1 MRYLLGGYYG
11 MRNVGDDLLLYVT
24 LAEVDRIDPEAW
36 FTVVSGIPLL
46 SPPRARVTVVR
57 GGKPLT
63 TLRQLLANDVWL
75 FGGGGLLQ
83 DGSRRSRHTLNR
95 LRFAC
100 RAASWLGRRV
110 ALVGIGVG
118 PLDTSAGRAQAREI
132 LKLADF
138 VTVRD
143 EESAV
148 VARDLV
154 PEKPFSTTAD
164 LAFLLPRV
172 SPRPSPPDRS
182 AAKPSPTLG
191 ISLLPHSASLGNGAE
206 PDVEAG
212 RAVAAAL
219 NHVLERNPALRIK
232 LLEFF
237 SGAETYGDRVVLE
250 TVKSRL
256 RFPER
261 ASYRAYDGDA
271 LAVFEEVRACSAVL
285 GMRFHSC
292 VLAALGGVPFAMIAY
307 HPKCTT
313 LARSLRVRDEAI
325 ASAALLREPDR
336 LAALLDRL
344 LADPEAFRPGRPAE
358 EMVGAAELNFQLLAE
373 WIQRLSKQEAIAT
386 DRPRGIEALR

>member
-24 LAEVDRIDPEAW
+24 LAEVDRIDPQAS
-36 FTVVSGIPLL
+36 FTVVSQVSLL
-46 SPPRARVTVVR
+46 SPPRARVAVVR

-95 LRFAC
+95 LRLAC
-100 RAASWLGRRV
+100 RAASWLGRKV

-132 LKLADF
+132 LRLADF
-138 VTVRD
+138 VTLRD
-143 EESAV
+143 DESAF
-148 VARDLV
+148 VARDLA
-154 PEKPFSTTAD
+154 PEKAFSTTAD
-164 LAFLLPRV
+164 LAFLLRRV
-172 SPRPSPPDRS
+172 RPTPSPNHRKAWKS
-182 AAKPSPTLG
+182 QPTLG
-191 ISLLPHSASLGNGAE
+191 ISLLPQSASLGNGAE
-206 PDVEAG
+206 PDVETG
-212 RAVAAAL
+212 RRVAAAL
-219 NHVLERNPALRIK
+219 NYVLERNRALRIK

-250 TVKSRL
+250 TVRGQL

-261 ASYRAYDGDA
+261 VSYRAYDGDA
-271 LAVFEEVRACSAVL
+271 LAVFEEVRNCSAVL

-292 VLAALGGVPFAMIAY
+292 VLAALAGVPFAMITY

-313 LARSLRVRDEAI
+313 LARSLGVRDEAV
-325 ASAALLREPDR
+325 ASAALLREPES
-336 LAALLDRL
+336 LAALLERL
-344 LADPEAFRPGRPAE
+344 LADPGTCRPRRPVE
-358 EMVGAAELNFQLLAE
+358 EMVRAAELNFRLLAE
-373 WIQRLSKQEAIAT
+373 WIQTLPKREAIAT
-386 DRPRGIEALR
+386 DRPSGVVALR